1 MRYFLFI
8 CLMISFTSCEY
19 ISFEKNKNIEKIDMD
34 VDFTSVDVSPSF
46 KVCNSLI
53 DKDKKNSCFRLTIRE
68 EIANSLAKYS
78 IKVKQP
84 LDETITV
91 TIIINSNKQVN
102 LVNIGASESLRKEI
116 PALHEMI
123 EKSIAD
129 LPDIY
134 PAIKRGIPV
143 TTQYQLPIRIKLEN

>member
-46 KVCNSLI
+46 KVCDSLI
-53 DKDKKNSCFRLTIRE
+53 DKDKKNSCFRSTIRE

-102 LVNIGASESLRKEI
+102 LANIGASESLRKEI
-116 PALHEMI
+116 PALDEMI

>member
-1 MRYFLFI
+1 
-8 CLMISFTSCEY
+8 MISFTSCEY

-46 KVCNSLI
+46 KVCDSLI
-53 DKDKKNSCFRLTIRE
+53 DKDKKNSCFRSTIRE

-102 LVNIGASESLRKEI
+102 LANIGASESLRKEI
-116 PALHEMI
+116 PALDEMI